1 MNIEDFR
8 LQKLISTASALIDQI
23 SFVPNLPLPGDDVV
37 ASRTVTLLGGSL
49 NLETACARLGLQVSH
64 ATPIGKGP
72 RADLVRAACKSEGI
86 ALIGVE
92 AETGPDNGPDNG
104 LDTGLC
110 ITLVEPSGQRSFIT
124 QSGAEAKRSFA
135 ELKQY
140 QYPADAW
147 LHILGYEL
155 AYESSKVAFKD
166 LILSGLIESKIVFDP
181 SPWVAQIDKEVLAWF
196 GQNAALISCNEGE
209 YPVLEPLIKEDRL
222 VLVRRGAR
230 GSELRLGGQVIASAP
245 SRQTTVLDTTGA
257 GDVHTGAFL
266 AAIAKGHDWLE
277 SLEVANRCAEWV
289 IAREGGVNCPTWQQ
303 LAAQ

>member
-1 MNIEDFR
+1 MNLDEFR

-23 SFVPNLPLPGDDVV
+23 SFVPNLTLPVDDVV

-49 NLETACARLGLQVSH
+49 NLETACARLGMQVAH

-72 RADLVRAACKSEGI
+72 RADQVRAAYSAEGI
-86 ALIGVE
+86 ELIANE
-92 AETGPDNGPDNG
+92 AFSRG
-104 LDTGLC
+104 DTGLC

-124 QSGAEAKRSFA
+124 QSGAEANRSFA
-135 ELKQY
+135 ELSSY

-155 AYESSKVAFKD
+155 AYESSRAAFKE

-209 YPVLEPLIKEDRL
+209 YPVLEPHIKEDRL

-230 GSELRLGGQVIASAP
+230 GSELRLGGQVIESAP
-245 SRQTTVLDTTGA
+245 SRTTTVLDTTGA